1 MKVRC
6 ITDGKEF
13 NSMSEADKFY
23 GFYDGRVSE
32 LCKSR
37 NSYKGLSFEKF
48 GDSTPATSKTHR
60 TSLEIKDRREYDKFT
75 RVENMK
81 CGDCFL
87 DEDNTLH
94 MFVQLKSYDELHCIN
109 LKTRR
114 LRIIKLEPNS
124 FLNKVNYKIVLND

>member
-1 MKVRC
+1 MKVKC
-6 ITDGKEF
+6 ITDDKEF

-23 GFYDGRVSE
+23 GLYDGRVSE
-32 LCKSR
+32 LCKSGD
-37 NSYKGLSFEKF
+37 SYKGLSFEKLEDF
-48 GDSTPATSKTHR
+48 TPITAKTHK
-60 TSLEIKDRREYDKFT
+60 TPLNIKDKREYDKFT
-75 RVENMK
+75 RIDLMR

-87 DEDNTLH
+87 DDENSLY
-94 MFVQLKSYDELHCIN
+94 MFIQIKNSNELHCIN